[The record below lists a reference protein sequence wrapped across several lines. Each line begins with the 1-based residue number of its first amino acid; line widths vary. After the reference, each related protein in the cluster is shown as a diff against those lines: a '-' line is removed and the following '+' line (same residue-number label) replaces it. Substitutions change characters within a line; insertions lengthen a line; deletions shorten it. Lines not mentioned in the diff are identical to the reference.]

1 MSQYDVLISGLN
13 WVGDSIMAMPALQL
27 FVERNPGVRVA
38 MISKSSIAPLW
49 RMHNGVDDVLELQP
63 GMRGVVGAAR
73 EIGDWNCRTAY
84 IWPHSFRS
92 ALVPFLARVPRR
104 IGMSGHMRRALMTK
118 IVPPCVQPDRTHQ
131 VFEYIDLMVPDWG
144 GNTPPAPMLR
154 ISDAA
159 KQRADDLLAEV
170 RSQWIALMP
179 GAAHGPSKRWP
190 GESFVELGK
199 QIRTKPGASI
209 VVLGSP
215 GEVDLCREVAH
226 GIGEGAKTLAGHTTI
241 DVLAGLLERCA
252 AVVCNDSGGMHLGA
266 AVGSPVV
273 AIYGMTDPSKTGP
286 LGTARIIQR
295 AGKRS
300 REIGADSKDARIRLA
315 SITPSE
321 VYDEVLT
328 FLRLQAE

>member
-1 MSQYDVLISGLN
+1 MNEYDVLISGLN

-38 MISKSSIAPLW
+38 MVSKSSIAPLW
-49 RMHNGVDDVLELQP
+49 RMHDGVDEVLVLQP
-63 GMRGVVGAAR
+63 GMRGVAAAAR
-73 EIGDWNCRTAY
+73 HIGDWHCRTAY

-104 IGMSGHMRRALMTK
+104 IGMPGHMRRALMTK
-118 IVPPCVQPDRTHQ
+118 IVRPCPQPDRTHQ
-131 VFEYIDLMVPDWG
+131 AFEYIDLMVPDWG
-144 GNTPPAPMLR
+144 GNRPPAPVLR
-154 ISDAA
+154 IPEEA
-159 KQRADDLLAEV
+159 KERAGDLLAEV
-170 RSQWIALMP
+170 TSPWIALIP

-199 QIRTKPGASI
+199 KLRANPGAHL

-241 DVLAGLLERCA
+241 DVLAALLERCA
-252 AVVCNDSGGMHLGA
+252 AVVCNDSGGMHIGA
-266 AVGSPVV
+266 AVGARVV
-273 AIYGMTDPSKTGP
+273 AIYGMTDPTKTGP
-286 LGTARIIQR
+286 LGTATIIQR
-295 AGKRS
+295 VGERS

-315 SITPSE
+315 SITPTE
-321 VYDEVLT
+321 VYDAVLA
-328 FLRLQAE
+328 FLHGGAE